1 MASCHCKPSAN
12 FMLESAIVRKDPSKM
27 YVSGDDSKGLV
38 LRLLHIQFDLALAV
52 AMKILLD
59 LAGSSPPQ
67 DHHSLS
73 LTFGHV
79 RLHSEFEELCDDDNH
94 ACLQH
99 RNHTARIAVISRNY
113 GVVSPHYSSSGDISA
128 PFVTEKPYL
137 SVPFQTSA
145 NSQSRQAFVDLVDV
159 ATKNQ
164 RPEDVLPHPRSLA
177 RLDQDRVRI
186 LLPPC

>member
-1 MASCHCKPSAN
+1 
-12 FMLESAIVRKDPSKM
+12 M

-59 LAGSSPPQ
+59 LTGSSPPQ

-99 RNHTARIAVISRNY
+99 RNHIVRIAMISRNY

-159 ATKNQ
+159 ATKNLATRG
-164 RPEDVLPHPRSLA
+164 RPPPPSFPCPSGPGSGPHPVATMLTGAPR
-177 RLDQDRVRI
+177 
-186 LLPPC
+186 